1 MSILQTRAR
10 QQGSRTVAQA
20 LVQWSDMAEDAAT
33 WEDMELLRLQF
44 PRAPAWG
51 QAGFQEEGIV
61 SRQSPLGSDSGDDP
75 KARRSPAA
83 NQERAPRR
91 KRVPGWLATDEWA
104 T

>member
-1 MSILQTRAR
+1 MAILQTRAR

-51 QAGFQEEGIV
+51 QAGFQEAGNVTPTAQPVATTKPNKREA
-61 SRQSPLGSDSGDDP
+61 QLG
-75 KARRSPAA
+75 AR
-83 NQERAPRR
+83 
-91 KRVPGWLATDEWA
+91 PGCAQ
-104 T
+104 